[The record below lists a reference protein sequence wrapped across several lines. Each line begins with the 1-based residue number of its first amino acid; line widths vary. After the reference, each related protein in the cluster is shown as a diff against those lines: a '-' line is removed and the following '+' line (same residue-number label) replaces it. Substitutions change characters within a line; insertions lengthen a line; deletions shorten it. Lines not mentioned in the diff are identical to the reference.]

1 MDDDRLVEKLEP
13 FGEVARRVW
22 LPNGTPWRKLSPG
35 VQLKWSKIAD
45 AVLTEYDPEWPSRKA
60 VLPNGR

>member
-13 FGEVARRVW
+13 FGEVAWRAW
-22 LPNGTPWRKLSPG
+22 APNGTPWDHLTGAS
-35 VQLKWSKIAD
+35 QTMWSKVAD

-60 VLPNGR
+60 GF